1 VRTQNFPQAKEREMT
16 NDELVADITRS
27 NSLTD
32 LAARIKAEHEAVSVA
47 LKDSVRLPLRRAN
60 C

>member
-1 VRTQNFPQAKEREMT
+1 MT